1 MIRSY
6 CYKSTFLFLAPNY
19 ITDMR
24 TKSKIAHYHMRN
36 SEYGTGM
43 DIQLNHLSNSFSAL
57 LKMGIGALIG
67 YYIHKLT
74 RSGRLR

>member
-1 MIRSY
+1 MQGNK
-6 CYKSTFLFLAPNY
+6 CYGILFLAPNY

-43 DIQLNHLSNSFSAL
+43 DIQLNQLSNSFSAL